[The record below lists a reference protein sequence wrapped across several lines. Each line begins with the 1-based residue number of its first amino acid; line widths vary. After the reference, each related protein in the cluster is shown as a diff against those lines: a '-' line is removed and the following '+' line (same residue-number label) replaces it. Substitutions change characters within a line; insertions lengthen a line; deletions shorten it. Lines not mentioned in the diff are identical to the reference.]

1 MNEMSVVKSLMKESS
16 ALKAVGKKIVSL
28 GVGVPFY
35 GMPREMKQYCMDLM
49 QNSTEI
55 DGYTPFPGLP
65 KLREVVARQFS
76 DEMSREVLC
85 ENVLITAGS
94 MSGLYYVFRAI
105 LELGDE
111 VIVPAPYFLSYKEQI
126 EMCGGRL
133 VEAPTGEKWE
143 LDVEAIGRLVN
154 EKTKVILVNSPNNP
168 TGAVYNEK
176 SLRLLGKLAIER
188 DLVVVTDEAYDFLV
202 YERYFNLA
210 WDESMEGRVVR
221 CGSYSKRFGMT
232 GWRVG
237 YLFAEG
243 EMMERIMR
251 VHDNITVCAPHLGQ
265 EAVWY
270 GLTHEL
276 EEVEKNLREMKENR
290 VLMLQKLGELNES
303 VSYVK
308 PEGAFYVMVKY
319 PGSESSVEIA
329 WRLLR
334 EKGLVVLPG
343 GIFGN
348 RGEGYLRL
356 SFGGERGEMLEALRR
371 FGEWISELAY

>member
-16 ALKAVGKKIVSL
+16 ALKAAGREIVSL

-76 DEMSREVLC
+76 NEMSREVLR

-94 MSGLYYVFRAI
+94 MSGLYYVFRAL
-105 LELGDE
+105 LEKGDE

-126 EMCGGRL
+126 EMCGGKL
-133 VEAPTGEKWE
+133 IEAPTCDDWG

-154 EKTKVILVNSPNNP
+154 EKTKAILINSPNNP
-168 TGAVYNEK
+168 TGAVYSEE
-176 SLRLLGKLAIER
+176 SLRLLGQLAIEH
-188 DLVVVTDEAYDFLV
+188 DLVVITDEAYDYLV
-202 YERYFNLA
+202 YGKYFNLA
-210 WDESMEGRVVR
+210 WDESMKERVVR

-276 EEVEKNLREMKENR
+276 GEVEGNLVKMAENR
-290 VLMLQKLGELNES
+290 KLMLQKLEELGEDVIYAS
-303 VSYVK
+303 
-308 PEGAFYVMVKY
+308 PEGAFYVMLKY
-319 PGSESSVEIA
+319 PGSESSVETT
-329 WRLLR
+329 WSLLR
-334 EKGLVVLPG
+334 DRGLVVLPG

-371 FGEWISELAY
+371 FGEWVSELKD